1 MYMNVGEGRER
12 GVRKIW
18 TAQKHLKFECEI
30 NIKTYQIFNV
40 DICTL
45 LYQFFHKNNIPSTRC
60 LKELREAVLCIDGR
74 LR

>member
-1 MYMNVGEGRER
+1 MIWIERE
-12 GVRKIW
+12 VR
-18 TAQKHLKFECEI
+18 TYNFHTSHAQRFLKFECEI

-60 LKELREAVLCIDGR
+60 LEELRGAILYIDGR
-74 LR
+74 L